1 MTVANDSITVTPGTG
16 ATVATHAISGKEYQV
31 FIEADELG
39 HVKGTRSAY
48 TAYYTPVTNAA
59 SREVAELFNA
69 NASSIVRVRGIWLI
83 PTQTAITGVNIG
95 FDINKISAV
104 GTTSSTVIT
113 PRLLDSSMSSMAANI
128 TARYGATAGATLN
141 HLYWQTYFFNDETN
155 VSTGLQATFNQ
166 LPVQGDN
173 AVEIVLRQNEGI
185 QVKQS
190 VTASVGLT
198 GALIYFVVE

>member
-1 MTVANDSITVTPGTG
+1 MTLANDSITVTPGAG
-16 ATVATHAISGKEYQV
+16 ATVATHTVGGKEYQA
-31 FIEADELG
+31 FMEADEVG
-39 HVKGTRSAY
+39 HIKGTRPSY
-48 TAYYTPVTNAA
+48 TAYYTPTTNAA

-69 NASSIVRVRGIWLI
+69 NAASIVRVRGIWLI

-104 GTTSSTVIT
+104 GTTGSTVIT
-113 PRLLDSSMSSMAANI
+113 PRKLDSSASTMAADI
-128 TARYGATAGATLN
+128 TARFGATAGATLN
-141 HLYWQTYFFNDETN
+141 HLYWQVYFFNDETN
-155 VSTGLQATFNQ
+155 VSTPIQATYNQ

-190 VTASVGLT
+190 VTATVGLT